1 MYYLFNE
8 EITEE
13 SVNNLVDKLES
24 ADKDENINLWF
35 ATVGGASSAMGFLV
49 NYFNSIKDRLTITI
63 TEKLLSAGTSILT
76 DFEGKIIL
84 DLDDLDCILFH
95 GADRESYRFRKDST
109 FHCAKIL
116 SKQDKEY
123 NINFAKKVKNK
134 KLLTD
139 KQLKNLLKGK
149 DVVVYKEQFK
159 KYKLC

>member
-1 MYYLFNE
+1 MHYLFNE
-8 EITEE
+8 EITED
-13 SVNNLVDKLES
+13 SVNNLVEKLES
-24 ADKDENINLWF
+24 ADKEEKINLWF
-35 ATVGGASSAMGFLV
+35 GTNGGNSSSMGFLV

-63 TEKLLSAGTSILT
+63 TEKLLSSGTSILV

-109 FHCAKIL
+109 YHDPKIL

-134 KLLTD
+134 GILTE
-139 KQLKNLLKGK
+139 KQLKNLLAGR
-149 DVVVYKEQFK
+149 DVVVYLEQFK
-159 KYKLC
+159 KWKL

>member
-8 EITEE
+8 EISEE
-13 SVNNLVDKLES
+13 TVNNLVERLES
-24 ADKDENINLWF
+24 ADKDEEINLWF
-35 ATVGGASSAMGFLV
+35 GTNGGNSSSMGFLI

-84 DLDDLDCILFH
+84 DLNDLDCILFH

-109 FHCAKIL
+109 YHDPKIL

-123 NINFAKKVKNK
+123 NINFAKKVKK
-134 KLLTD
+134 KGLLTE
-139 KQLKNLLKGK
+139 KQLKNLLIGK
-149 DVVVYKEQFK
+149 DVVIYKKQFEK
-159 KYKLC
+159 WKL

>member
-1 MYYLFNE
+1 MHYLFNE
-8 EITEE
+8 EITED
-13 SVNNLVDKLES
+13 SVNNLVEKLES
-24 ADKDENINLWF
+24 ADKEEKINLWF
-35 ATVGGASSAMGFLV
+35 GTNGGSSSSMGFLV
-49 NYFNSIKDRLTITI
+49 NYFNSIKDRLAITV
-63 TEKLLSAGTSILT
+63 TEKLLSAGTSILV

-109 FHCAKIL
+109 YHDSKIL

-134 KLLTD
+134 GILTD
-139 KQLKNLLKGK
+139 KQLKNLLKGR

-159 KYKLC
+159 NWKL

>member
-8 EITEE
+8 GINEE
-13 SVNNLVDKLES
+13 SVNNLVDKLENV
-24 ADKDENINLWF
+24 DKEENINLWF
-35 ATVGGASSAMGFLV
+35 ATAGGASSAMGFLV
-49 NYFNSIKDRLTITI
+49 NYFNSIKDKLTITF

-109 FHCAKIL
+109 FHDAKIL

-139 KQLKNLLKGK
+139 KQLKDLLKGR

-159 KYKLC
+159 NWKL

>member
-1 MYYLFNE
+1 MHYLFNE
-8 EITEE
+8 EITED
-13 SVNNLVDKLES
+13 SVNNLVEKLES
-24 ADKDENINLWF
+24 ADKEEKINLWF
-35 ATVGGASSAMGFLV
+35 GTNGGSSSSMGFLV
-49 NYFNSIKDRLTITI
+49 NYFNSIKDRLAITV
-63 TEKLLSAGTSILT
+63 TEKLLSAGTSILV

-134 KLLTD
+134 KLLTE
-139 KQLKNLLKGK
+139 KQLKNLLAGR
-149 DVVVYKEQFK
+149 DVVVYLEQFK
-159 KYKLC
+159 KWKL

>member
-1 MYYLFNE
+1 MHYLFNE
-8 EITEE
+8 EITED
-13 SVNNLVDKLES
+13 SVNNLVEKLES
-24 ADKDENINLWF
+24 ADKEEKINLWF
-35 ATVGGASSAMGFLV
+35 GTNGGSSSSMGFLV
-49 NYFNSIKDRLTITI
+49 NYFNSIKDRLIITI
-63 TEKLLSAGTSILT
+63 AEKLLSAGTSILT

-109 FHCAKIL
+109 FHDAKIL

-139 KQLKNLLKGK
+139 KQLKNLLKGR

-159 KYKLC
+159 NWKL

>member
-8 EITEE
+8 EISEE
-13 SVNNLVDKLES
+13 TVNNLVERLES
-24 ADKDENINLWF
+24 ADKDEEINLWF
-35 ATVGGASSAMGFLV
+35 GTNGGNSSSMGFLI

-84 DLDDLDCILFH
+84 DLNDLDCILFH

-109 FHCAKIL
+109 YHDPKIL

-123 NINFAKKVKNK
+123 NINFAKKDENNK
-134 KLLTD
+134 K
-139 KQLKNLLKGK
+139 KRGNLSNR
-149 DVVVYKEQFK
+149 
-159 KYKLC
+159 